1 MVVGSQALLILR
13 VIDNSI
19 YPQRSLK
26 ASLPLKNGGK
36 GRRSFPIWGPVT
48 FQGRL
53 LLQYTSGAFHDR
65 FVQPTLQRS
74 ALSGVFG
81 ADTWE
86 VHCSGTPFWECC
98 KAVLGMEMDGHVR
111 DPVDVLLLEEI
122 LHHLRCIKPC
132 KSWDILHINWCRIS
146 SINSVIPK
154 P

>member
-13 VIDNSI
+13 NINNSI

-74 ALSGVFG
+74 GSFGVFL
-81 ADTWE
+81 ALIHE
-86 VHCSGTPFWECC
+86 RCIAPETPFWECC

-122 LHHLRCIKPC
+122 LHHLGMYKT
-132 KSWDILHINWCRIS
+132 L
-146 SINSVIPK
+146 
-154 P
+154 